1 MTETKSVWKV
11 DKEAELQEMLASVT
25 NMAFAIAKLYQALCH
40 TGMTED
46 QAMTITIE
54 WMNITLWKRDA

>member
-1 MTETKSVWKV
+1 MSETKPVWKV

-25 NMAFAIAKLYQALCH
+25 NMAFAIGKLYQALLH

-54 WMNITLWKRDA
+54 WMYMTLWKRDA